1 MARNT
6 RRYLLILL
14 AILALA
20 FLLYKLGNA
29 ITIERFHWAMVVESL
44 HQARISLLLLSVVAI
59 YACYALRALRWMR
72 FSRTL
77 GETHFWKV
85 YSGTLMGFACL
96 FLLGRPGE
104 PVRPLLIAKKDSLSM
119 PGMFGVWVL
128 ERIFDMAS
136 TAILT
141 GVALL
146 MFERRG
152 LGGGQEGAIMKVARS
167 AGVGLLLGLIVIV
180 AFLIY
185 FRYHGGSW
193 LARKLKEP
201 AWRTGWRGKVAV
213 LLEGFSAGLQGIRT
227 WGDFGALVGYTAAHW
242 LLVVLV
248 YLWIAHAFGGRLG
261 ELSFSGAVLV
271 LAFTMIGSALQ
282 APGVGGGAQFATFL
296 VLTLIFGVEKEPAAT
311 ASIVLWLITFAACC
325 LAGIPLL
332 FREGW
337 SMGELRR
344 MAREEERAGEAA
356 LFEEAEHAGAP
367 KGRTL

>member
-29 ITIERFHWAMVVESL
+29 ITIERFHWAMVIESL
-44 HQARISLLLLSVVAI
+44 HQARISLLLLSVMAI
-59 YACYALRALRWMR
+59 YGCYALRALRWMR
-72 FSRTL
+72 FSQTL
-77 GETHFWKV
+77 GETHFWNV

-152 LGGGQEGAIMKVARS
+152 IGGGQEGAIMKVARS
-167 AGVGLLLGLIVIV
+167 AGVGLLLGLTAVV
-180 AFLIY
+180 ALLIY
-185 FRYHGGSW
+185 FRYHGGGW
-193 LARKLKEP
+193 LARRLQEP
-201 AWRTGWRGKVAV
+201 AWRSGWRGRVAL
-213 LLEGFSAGLQGIRT
+213 LLEGFSAGLQGMRT
-227 WGDFGALVGYTAAHW
+227 WGDFAALVGYTAAHW

-282 APGVGGGAQFATFL
+282 APGVGGGAQVATFL
-296 VLTLIFGVEKEPAAT
+296 VFTLIFGVEKEPAAM
-311 ASIVLWLITFAACC
+311 ASIVLWLITFAACS

-332 FREGW
+332 FCEGW

-344 MAREEERAGEAA
+344 MAREEEQAGEAA
-356 LFEEAEHAGAP
+356 LLEEAEHAGAP
-367 KGRTL
+367 EGKTL